1 MDTSIDNFW
10 EYVQWQM
17 HLLEEG
23 VDNWGIF
30 KKFMAMGMFRVRGFG
45 VQGNRNFGVYRGK
58 KRFFCL

>member
-1 MDTSIDNFW
+1 
-10 EYVQWQM
+10 M